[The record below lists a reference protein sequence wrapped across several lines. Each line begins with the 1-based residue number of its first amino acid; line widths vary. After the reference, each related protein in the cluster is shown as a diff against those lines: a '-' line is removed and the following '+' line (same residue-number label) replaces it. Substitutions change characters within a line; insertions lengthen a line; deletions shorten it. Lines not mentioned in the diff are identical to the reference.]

1 MKFRQRFFLFVSVL
15 FVLALTPIKGSSQ
28 DFHLTQADRSIAF
41 LNPAFVGAYKG
52 FERISLLNRNQWIG
66 SGTQFL
72 TSYGMA
78 EFTPGRTRQAERAY
92 AGVAASFSNDVG
104 GDSRMTQKSFGL
116 TASGHLP
123 LAKGHWL
130 DAGIQTAIQQRSADF
145 SKLLYYS
152 QWNGSSLDPS
162 VYSGEENDFV
172 NFAFV
177 DAGLGLAYRFEP
189 NQRGELRDGQWSLQT
204 GFSLQH
210 VNRPRL
216 QYNTLSAD
224 RLYQKAVIYSCFSLG
239 LNEISTLQ
247 FSLTHLRQGGHSE
260 SMLGA
265 IYRMKLRGSSQ
276 VTNEVST
283 RYMSAGLYFR
293 SSAAI
298 APYFSLDFGAFDFG
312 VSYDADLGATSSVF
326 RHSVELNASYTF
338 LKKSA
343 FKGSRLR

>member
-1 MKFRQRFFLFVSVL
+1 MRFQHFLFSIVSVFAVFGAFPNL
-15 FVLALTPIKGSSQ
+15 GHAQ
-28 DFHLTQADRSIAF
+28 DFHLTQADRSMPF

-52 FERISLLNRNQWIG
+52 YERFTMLNRNQWIG

-78 EFTPGRTRQAERAY
+78 EFTPGRKRQSERAY
-92 AGVAASFSNDVG
+92 AGIGASFCNDVG
-104 GDSRMTQKSFGL
+104 GDSRMSQKSFGL
-116 TASGHLP
+116 TASGHIP
-123 LAKGHWL
+123 LAKSHWL

-145 SKLLYYS
+145 SSLLYYS
-152 QWNGSSLDPS
+152 QWNGSALDPS
-162 VYSGEENDFV
+162 VFSGEENDFV

-177 DAGLGLAYRFEP
+177 DASLGVAYRFEP

-204 GFSLQH
+204 GLSFQH

-224 RLYQKAVIYSCFSLG
+224 RLHRKAVAYACFSLG
-239 LNEISTLQ
+239 LNEISSLQ

-283 RYMSAGLYFR
+283 RYLSTGLYFR
-293 SSAAI
+293 STAAV
-298 APYFSLDFGAFDFG
+298 APYVAIDLGAFDFG
-312 VSYDADLGATSSVF
+312 VSYDLDLGAASSVF
-326 RHSVELNASYTF
+326 RHSFELNLAYTF

>member
-1 MKFRQRFFLFVSVL
+1 MRLKFGLGFLVL
-15 FVLALTPIKGSSQ
+15 ILTFNKAERLFAQ
-28 DFHLTQADRSIAF
+28 DFHLTQADRSIPF
-41 LNPAFVGAYKG
+41 LNPAFVGTYKG
-52 FERISLLNRNQWIG
+52 FEKLTLLNRNQWIG

-78 EFTPGRTRQAERAY
+78 EFTPGRTRQSERAY
-92 AGVAASFSNDVG
+92 AGIGASFGNDVG

-152 QWNGSSLDPS
+152 QWNGSTLDPN

-177 DAGLGLAYRFEP
+177 DASIGMAYRFEP

-224 RLYQKAVIYSCFSLG
+224 RLYQKAVAYTCFSLG
-239 LNEISTLQ
+239 LNEVSALQ
-247 FSLTHLRQGGHSE
+247 LSLTHLRQGGHSE
-260 SMLGA
+260 TMLGA

-283 RYMSAGLYFR
+283 RFLSTGFYFR
-293 SSAAI
+293 STAAI
-298 APYFSLDFGAFDFG
+298 APYVAIDLGAFDFG
-312 VSYDADLGATSSVF
+312 FSYDADLGAASSVF
-326 RHSVELNASYTF
+326 RHSVELNLSYTF

-343 FKGSRLR
+343 FQGSRLR